1 MSIKSFLTFRKAQ
14 THKERWDQLL
24 VRESLRYGPELY
36 WQLTKTFGIAWVRNC
51 VIFWLFAMFTL
62 QLFSSAPWHLP
73 SAASFRM
80 LAFVSGWL
88 FVLAFPVSLVMSY
101 LAKILYLPAIFMNP
115 VSHLVFMRVDD
126 ISVLALVEQFRGVV
140 RIRAMDALI
149 REIESGEQPFVGK
162 TTSKSNNGR
171 APK

>member
-62 QLFSSAPWHLP
+62 QLICRVRPASGCLHSSRAGFSCWRSP
-73 SAASFRM
+73 FR
-80 LAFVSGWL
+80 S
-88 FVLAFPVSLVMSY
+88 S
-101 LAKILYLPAIFMNP
+101 
-115 VSHLVFMRVDD
+115 
-126 ISVLALVEQFRGVV
+126 
-140 RIRAMDALI
+140 
-149 REIESGEQPFVGK
+149 
-162 TTSKSNNGR
+162 
-171 APK
+171 